1 VNLVVSFIHPRK
13 AARTLGPFAAVRIDA
28 ETLREASSGAILAHH
43 RDHQWEIGGERYFRL
58 DSTSAVKIHF
68 ESVSR
73 RAFAPDE
80 SSRRY
85 GPYQEFSS
93 VDGIAYVD
101 GRVFAFIDAK
111 VGDWFSYDDG
121 RHWSAMV
128 VSEAGGASGA
138 KAALAALAGL
148 APLLPGV
155 LGLWQGG
162 RLVRLATAACLREH
176 VQRLAEGRMRQRP
189 ERISALT
196 WETHAD
202 PRARRAA
209 LLREYRSGSRS
220 LPDTYGA
227 VHGNLVRTSRLI
239 DQARETRSVAR
250 SLRAAA
256 EKVRGAIL
264 TAARSDRLVPGF

>member
-1 VNLVVSFIHPRK
+1 MNLVVSFIHPRK

-68 ESVSR
+68 ERVSR
-73 RAFAPDE
+73 RGATSDE

-85 GPYQEFSS
+85 GPYQQFSS

-101 GRVFAFIDAK
+101 GRVFAFIDGK

-121 RHWSAMV
+121 RHWSVMV
-128 VSEAGGASGA
+128 VSDAGGASGV
-138 KAALAALAGL
+138 KDALAALATL
-148 APLLPGV
+148 APLLAGV

-162 RLVRLATAACLREH
+162 RLVRLAAAACLREH
-176 VQRLAEGRMRQRP
+176 VQRLAEGRTRHRP

-202 PRARRAA
+202 PRARRAE

-227 VHGNLVRTSRLI
+227 SHGNLVRTSRLI
-239 DQARETRSVAR
+239 DQAREARSVAR

-256 EKVRGAIL
+256 EKVRGAIV
-264 TAARSDRLVPGF
+264 TATRSDRLVAGF

>member
-13 AARTLGPFAAVRIDA
+13 AARTRGPFAAGSLDA
-28 ETLREASSGAILAHH
+28 ETLREAASGAILACH
-43 RDHQWEIGGERYFRL
+43 RNHQWEIGGERYFRL
-58 DSTSAVKIHF
+58 DSTSSVKIHF

-73 RAFAPDE
+73 RAFTPDE

-85 GPYQEFSS
+85 GPYQQFSS

-101 GRVFAFIDAK
+101 GRVFAFIDGK

-121 RHWSAMV
+121 RHWSIMV
-128 VSEAGGASGA
+128 VSDAGGASGV
-138 KAALAALAGL
+138 KAALAALAAL
-148 APLLPGV
+148 VPLVPGV

-162 RLVRLATAACLREH
+162 RLVRLAAAACLREQ
-176 VQRLAEGRMRQRP
+176 VQRLAAGCTRYRP

-202 PRARRAA
+202 PRARRAE

-220 LPDTYGA
+220 LRDTYGA
-227 VHGNLVRTSRLI
+227 SHGNLVRTSRLI
-239 DQARETRSVAR
+239 DQSREACLIAR
-250 SLRAAA
+250 SLRA
-256 EKVRGAIL
+256 
-264 TAARSDRLVPGF
+264 TAARVREAIATATRSDALVAAV